1 MKLGGLF
8 SGIGGFELAWTR
20 LGGEVAWMC
29 EWDKN
34 ARKVLEARFPG
45 VPIYPDV
52 RDLDPSEV
60 EAVDVLTGGSPCQ
73 GFSVA
78 GKRTGLEHGESQ
90 LFADYIRIMDGL
102 AERGLKWALWENVP
116 GVLSIE
122 DEDGNRTFEHV
133 VAALAG
139 GTEPVRLEPERRWN
153 TGLAS
158 GRGRAVAWRVLDSR
172 FFGVAQR
179 RRRVFACVAFG
190 GACEDR
196 AGRALLAVAEGV
208 RGDSAEGVAAGQGA
222 AGGVEGRAGIP
233 SVAGTLGAKV
243 DDLDRMTF
251 LPDRA
256 GVPSVTGTLS
266 AGAHPGSYNGQDAF
280 NDLLF
285 PDTALGFNWQS
296 GGDARGLDLTDQ
308 PSALTTQQTPAVLM
322 TMREGKPG
330 GGKGPLLVEEESL
343 TLATGNGQTLFQPA
357 IPIQDTRAINKK
369 QGGTGIGQ
377 EGDPSFTLDTAS
389 RAGVAQAFNEMNFT
403 TSDQHH
409 VLRAGTK
416 QSTGVVEPWGFSAGN
431 SEHARTMGET
441 QGISPP
447 IRSAASGTNQVPTV
461 GPVAFREP
469 ARAQS
474 SDDAETWVDDGVE
487 NTVNTFDVGDARTT
501 HAIVE
506 PFCVQGS
513 VEGRSDGAGPGGRGW
528 KQGES
533 FTLNT
538 ADRHAVASQT
548 YGVRRLTP
556 VECERLQAFPDGW
569 TEPAGSDSAR
579 YKALG
584 NAVTVNTVWWIL
596 RRMKAQG

>member
-34 ARKVLEARFPG
+34 ARKVLESRFPG

-52 RDLDPSEV
+52 RDLDPAEV

-122 DEDGNRTFEHV
+122 DEEGNRTFEHV

-208 RGDSAEGVAAGQGA
+208 SGDSAEGVAEGEGA
-222 AGGVEGRAGIP
+222 AGGVASGVGGASGVAHTLTGEGFYASEDGTGRGTPLVPDAARWWDGGDTADALTRTSDDQRMPDKQRFQAVLDVAPAVTSKWAKGTGGP
-233 SVAGTLGAKV
+233 SGDEAQNL
-243 DDLDRMTF
+243 
-251 LPDRA
+251 
-256 GVPSVTGTLS
+256 VT
-266 AGAHPGSYNGQDAF
+266 
-280 NDLLF
+280 
-285 PDTALGFNWQS
+285 DTALGFNWQS

-343 TLATGNGQTLFQPA
+343 TLATGNGQTLFQP
-357 IPIQDTRAINKK
+357 
-369 QGGTGIGQ
+369 
-377 EGDPSFTLDTAS
+377 E
-389 RAGVAQAFNEMNFT
+389 
-403 TSDQHH
+403 
-409 VLRAGTK
+409 
-416 QSTGVVEPWGFSAGN
+416 
-431 SEHARTMGET
+431 
-441 QGISPP
+441 
-447 IRSAASGTNQVPTV
+447 TV
-461 GPVAFREP
+461 GPLTATGMSR
-469 ARAQS
+469 ARGT
-474 SDDAETWVDDGVE
+474 ET
-487 NTVNTFDVGDARTT
+487 
-501 HAIVE
+501 I
-506 PFCVQGS
+506 
-513 VEGRSDGAGPGGRGW
+513 
-528 KQGES
+528 ES
-533 FTLNT
+533 N
-538 ADRHAVASQT
+538 HAVMQQ

-584 NAVTVNTVWWIL
+584 NAVTVNTVGWIL

>member
-1 MKLGGLF
+1 MAGGAGEATDASVGTMKLGGLF

-52 RDLDPSEV
+52 RDLDPAEV

-139 GTEPVRLEPERRWN
+139 GTVPVRLEPERRWN

-190 GACEDR
+190 SACEDR

-208 RGDSAEGVAAGQGA
+208 SGDSAEGVAAGQGA
-222 AGGVEGRAGIP
+222 AGSVE
-233 SVAGTLGAKV
+233 
-243 DDLDRMTF
+243 DRV
-251 LPDRA
+251 

-285 PDTALGFNWQS
+285 PD
-296 GGDARGLDLTDQ
+296 Q
-308 PSALTTQQTPAVLM
+308 PSYGMIGASGQEGAMVETQPALTASHGQPGNVGQPIAFSHYASDAQPSTEVTPTILAGTNASGPAVLM
-322 TMREGKPG
+322 TMREAKPG

-343 TLATGNGQTLFQPA
+343 TLATGNGQTLFQP
-357 IPIQDTRAINKK
+357 
-369 QGGTGIGQ
+369 
-377 EGDPSFTLDTAS
+377 
-389 RAGVAQAFNEMNFT
+389 QAFRK
-403 TSDQHH
+403 S
-409 VLRAGTK
+409 
-416 QSTGVVEPWGFSAGN
+416 
-431 SEHARTMGET
+431 
-441 QGISPP
+441 
-447 IRSAASGTNQVPTV
+447 
-461 GPVAFREP
+461 

-474 SDDAETWVDDGVE
+474 SDDAETWVDDGVA

-506 PFCVQGS
+506 PVNSLTPWPEMGEAMR
-513 VEGRSDGAGPGGRGW
+513 VYGDDGAGPSL
-528 KQGES
+528 KQHS
-533 FTLNT
+533 PNVL
-538 ADRHAVASQT
+538 QT

-584 NAVTVNTVWWIL
+584 NAVTVNTVGWIL